1 MVPLTPTTRE
11 QMMRT
16 LCRVQAQRGPDYQ
29 VGLGFYAFLRFHVD
43 TTKYRRWNMDPSVAS
58 LCPPIVRP
66 SDMASVGQ
74 PLPAAA
80 AKPVPSD
87 PVSAIGAKVV
97 YAPAYS
103 DPTPASSASPAVT
116 GAPQP

>member
-1 MVPLTPTTRE
+1 
-11 QMMRT
+11 
-16 LCRVQAQRGPDYQ
+16 
-29 VGLGFYAFLRFHVD
+29 VD

-66 SDMASVGQ
+66 SDVASVGQ

-80 AKPVPSD
+80 KHPAD

-103 DPTPASSASPAVT
+103 DPLSVSPASPATT
-116 GAPQP
+116 GAPQN